1 MRKNETI
8 REEEIIVV
16 FTKQQLEENLSLNAE
31 SLRKQLLKNYEK
43 LKLTK
48 NIVGMSPKSLEN
60 YLVMAKLLRRL
71 SKLREQ
77 NAGGSELWTDEDYRI
92 LQSSG
97 ILLNNCVRTINK
109 LSPTAFLS
117 VLKKVVSKLPCD
129 RSVIDRTVN
138 TEIGILAPSDLM
150 KGTHDEHNNIKDLVG
165 KRFLYDIGCHFVT
178 TEVTLE
184 KGEAPVRGLKIDAY
198 GWKNDGTICGVEVKT
213 SSSDYSNTK
222 VAMRFD
228 RYARYVNEMYILT
241 TDEYAYDD
249 AINWRKRTNHNEVGI
264 LLYDK
269 DVDAITKQSR
279 PIETRKEV
287 TSMMLEC
294 VQRALL
300 TKSIK
305 LINTIDLQRDDCT
318 PAQAVQT
325 IKSKLAHEILDFA
338 SVESNTAL

>member
-8 REEEIIVV
+8 REEETIVV

-184 KGEAPVRGLKIDAY
+184 KGEAPVRGLKIDAC

-269 DVDAITKQSR
+269 DVDAITKQSQ

-305 LINTIDLQRDDCT
+305 LINTIDLQCDDCT